1 MGRCCRRGRC
11 RLGSGVRR
19 GWECV
24 RLAGV
29 VLLTAGLV
37 LMFLCIPGWAWAAL
51 LGAALTAL
59 GLWLAT
65 LGIW

>member
-1 MGRCCRRGRC
+1 MGRRSRRGRQGAGC
-11 RLGSGVRR
+11 GLREARLLG
-19 GWECV
+19 
-24 RLAGV
+24 
-29 VLLTAGLV
+29 VLLLSAGLV
-37 LMFLCIPGWAWAAL
+37 LLFLCIPGWAWTAL